1 MGNVLRVL
9 WGFGVF
15 WGGGGVVE
23 RRYGKNSGVSVGSR
37 RKSVGL
43 GGILEV
49 WDGFVRAFLGFRV
62 YLQELAAT

>member
-1 MGNVLRVL
+1 M
-9 WGFGVF
+9 
-15 WGGGGVVE
+15 GGGGVME
-23 RRYGKNSGVSVGSR
+23 RRFGKNSGVSVGSR

-62 YLQELAAT
+62 YLQELAAM